1 MPQQPPATMKSS
13 IPPKNKCFH
22 AQSTK
27 RPGHTT
33 RHPKPVTHPIPD
45 SPRVGKRILLVED
58 DPTVRG
64 SLKDMLVGEGYFVIP
79 AENGQQ
85 ALDLTGRLPFDLVL
99 LDLNMPVKDG
109 WDTFG
114 QLTADYPFIPIIITT
129 GRPSQL
135 FTAIGA
141 GAGALLEKPIDIPTL
156 LQTMEKLLA
165 EPAEKRLARLAGVKT
180 DFYYQP
186 TTATHEWPLQAS
198 FGSSS
203 MEEIKE

>member
-1 MPQQPPATMKSS
+1 MKSS
-13 IPPKNKCFH
+13 ASPKNKCSH
-22 AQSTK
+22 ANSAK
-27 RPGHTT
+27 RSGHTSA
-33 RHPKPVTHPIPD
+33 RRKPVARP
-45 SPRVGKRILLVED
+45 SRESLRAGRRILLVDD

-85 ALDLTGRLPFDLVL
+85 ALDLAGRLPFDLVL
-99 LDLNMPVKDG
+99 LDLNMPVMNG

-114 QLTADYPFIPIIITT
+114 QLTAEYPFIPIIIAT

-180 DFYYQP
+180 DFHYHP
-186 TTATHEWPLQAS
+186 ATTSDDWPLQAR
-198 FGSSS
+198 FGSASLDDI
-203 MEEIKE
+203 EV